1 MKSLWTA
8 LLIGVILLSGC
19 RRDPGRSESQAEPSP
34 TALARSIEAEEDSAL
49 YLGLIRRL
57 DFLLEGADWQ
67 SPDQLDKP
75 YLTQWYLRQ
84 WILTQGDGG
93 EFQISP
99 LFSADGDG
107 LLFPAQEVEETL
119 EAWFGVN
126 ADWLREDNPTYR
138 PEEGGYRTIGAAGD
152 LRQYEID
159 LLSAREENGIL
170 TLTFTLESGG
180 GQSRQTKELTVDR
193 TGTLPRYLSLVTLR

>member
-1 MKSLWTA
+1 M
-8 LLIGVILLSGC
+8 VLLSGC
-19 RRDPGRSESQAEPSP
+19 RRETDSSSSQPEPSP
-34 TALARSIEAEEDSAL
+34 AALARSAEAEQDSAL

-57 DFLLEGADWQ
+57 DFLLEGGDWQ
-67 SPDQLDKP
+67 TPEEIDKT

-93 EFQISP
+93 EFELGP
-99 LFSADGDG
+99 LVSADRDG
-107 LLFPAQEVEETL
+107 LLFPAQEVEEML
-119 EAWFGVN
+119 EAWFGLSPE
-126 ADWLREDNPTYR
+126 WLREDNPTYS
-138 PEEGGYRTIGAAGD
+138 PDEDGYRTIGAAGD

-159 LLSAREENGIL
+159 LLSAREEDGIL

-193 TGTLPRYLSLVTLR
+193 TGTIPRYQSLVTLS